1 MMTATKIPS
10 GNAGD
15 VVVLHVLGS
24 VMTSPLRKLIS
35 AFFFK
40 CIVEEISAAHRLR
53 PFAGVGKK
61 TSSAAE
67 QRHGLLFVC
76 FRFFPGDTATRLIGL
91 SCCSLF
97 HPDFR
102 QWPSSTLL

>member
-1 MMTATKIPS
+1 MTVTKSPS
-10 GNAGD
+10 RKAGD
-15 VVVLHVLGS
+15 VVVLHVPGS

-35 AFFFK
+35 AFVFK

-53 PFAGVGKK
+53 PFACVGQIHRL
-61 TSSAAE
+61 
-67 QRHGLLFVC
+67 QRHRLLLMC
-76 FRFFPGDTATRLIGL
+76 LIFFPEVTATRLIGL